1 MLKSVTNFSMD
12 PLQIANMENW
22 CIDDYFALALHFV
35 MQNILWIYIPTDN
48 NTDYSTS
55 MCDAIS
61 SIARKFPNSPLWI
74 TRDINLPDIQWK
86 TNTVSK
92 HQYTKQI
99 NEHFLD
105 TFSMLGLSACEPI
118 PGISDHDA
126 SSRLHKLFFPK
137 RHRPIQSLIHV
148 WRKTDSRLI
157 QEDLTT
163 FADELQNDHNIDTPV
178 ETMWASVVSRCKY
191 ILA

>member
-1 MLKSVTNFSMD
+1 
-12 PLQIANMENW
+12 
-22 CIDDYFALALHFV
+22 
-35 MQNILWIYIPTDN
+35 
-48 NTDYSTS
+48 
-55 MCDAIS
+55 MCDAIF

-74 TRDINLPDIQWK
+74 TADINLPDIQWK

-105 TFSMLGLSACEPI
+105 TFSMLGLSPCEPI
-118 PGISDHDA
+118 PGISYHDA

-157 QEDLTT
+157 QEDLT

-178 ETMWASVVSRCKY
+178 ETMWALVVSRCKH